1 MLPTNAL
8 PKRRLQIVDDETR
21 DAPRVGAG
29 APDANEDI
37 WVTGF
42 ISRLTA
48 SLRSIGKTRRV

>member
-1 MLPTNAL
+1 MLPNTAL

-21 DAPRVGAG
+21 DGPRIDAA

-42 ISRLTA
+42 IARLAA
-48 SLRSIGKTRRV
+48 SIRGIGRNN